1 MKTIKFLSLIVV
13 VLLSVNTFSQD
24 ADEQNALLTV
34 SVNGV
39 KGDKKVGEK
48 VAFKSHKTNKVYKGE
63 TKSDGKFKVLL
74 PKGEKF
80 SIQMK
85 SFEKEVKL
93 NDIEIPNQP
102 GLMQFDYEIVYELPK
117 TYVLESVFFDSGKA
131 SLKPASYKA
140 LNSLAELLNIKKTLI
155 IEIGGHTD
163 NVGKPEA
170 NMQLSKNRAESVKK
184 YLLNKGVSAKQ
195 VKTKGYGDTMP
206 VAYNNTVEGRQKNRR
221 TQVTV
226 LQE

>member
-1 MKTIKFLSLIVV
+1 MKTIKLVIVLIA
-13 VLLSVNTFSQD
+13 LIYSSTIYSQE
-24 ADEQNALLTV
+24 ADEQNALLIV
-34 SVNGV
+34 SV
-39 KGDKKVGEK
+39 KGKSGDNKAGEK
-48 VAFKSHKTNKVYKGE
+48 VAFKSYKTKTIYKGE
-63 TKSDGKFKVLL
+63 TKADGTFKVLL
-74 PKGEKF
+74 PKGEKYA
-80 SIQMK
+80 IQMK

-102 GLMQFDYEIVYELPK
+102 GLIQFEYEIIYELPK

-163 NVGKPEA
+163 NVGNKDA
-170 NMQLSKNRAESVKK
+170 NMTLSKNRAESVKR
-184 YLLNKGVSAKQ
+184 YLLKKGVSVKQ

-206 VAYNNTVEGRQKNRR
+206 VAYNNTADGRQKNRR